1 MIYIYKHLLLRYG
14 YKDNQ
19 TINGGVFSMG
29 TKVGYPIEVKMKAIE
44 KRLAGTPVKQV
55 LEELIITLVC
65 NILRWTA

>member
-1 MIYIYKHLLLRYG
+1 
-14 YKDNQ
+14 
-19 TINGGVFSMG
+19 MG

>member
-1 MIYIYKHLLLRYG
+1 MGIRITK
-14 YKDNQ
+14 Q
-19 TINGGVFSMG
+19 STEVFFYG

-55 LEELIITLVC
+55 LEELIIITLVC

>member
-1 MIYIYKHLLLRYG
+1 
-14 YKDNQ
+14 
-19 TINGGVFSMG
+19 MG

-55 LEELIITLVC
+55 LEELIIITLVY